1 MQQTHE
7 HILTLAARIVAAHV
21 GNNITSTE
29 AVPDLIRAV
38 YETLAD
44 VGPAGVQYMPN
55 DRESVAPKRAR
66 PAVQGD
72 ADHDDSGHADT
83 VHADTVHADH
93 LVCLECGMTMKML
106 KRHLAT
112 VHDLTPD
119 EYRAKHNLA
128 DDYPTVTANYAD
140 LRSKLAKQSGLG
152 KRPESEKRR
161 RGWR

>member
-7 HILTLAARIVAAHV
+7 HILTLAARIVAAHG
-21 GNNITSTE
+21 GNNSTSTE
-29 AVPDLIRAV
+29 AVPDLIRTV

-44 VGPAGVQYMPN
+44 VEPA
-55 DRESVAPKRAR
+55 DAR
-66 PAVQGD
+66 PVTNGMESPAPRRSKPTAHGD
-72 ADHDDSGHADT
+72 A
-83 VHADTVHADH
+83 VHADH
-93 LVCLECGMTMKML
+93 LVCLDCGMTMKML
-106 KRHLAT
+106 KRHLTT

-128 DDYPTVTANYAD
+128 EDYPMVASDYAN
-140 LRSKLAKQSGLG
+140 LRSQLAKQSGLG

>member
-21 GNNITSTE
+21 GNNSTSTE
-29 AVPDLIRAV
+29 AVPDLIRTV

-44 VGPAGVQYMPN
+44 VDPAGVQYMPN
-55 DRESVAPKRAR
+55 EREPVAPKRAR
-66 PAVQGD
+66 PAAHG
-72 ADHDDSGHADT
+72 DT
-83 VHADTVHADH
+83 VHGDTVHGDTVHADH

>member
-1 MQQTHE
+1 MQLTHE
-7 HILTLAARIVAAHV
+7 HILTLAAQIVAAHV
-21 GNNITSTE
+21 GNNDTRSA
-29 AVPDLIRAV
+29 AVPDLIRKV

-44 VGPAGVQYMPN
+44 VEPMAAARSPNGMESAPA
-55 DRESVAPKRAR
+55 RSRS
-66 PAVQGD
+66 
-72 ADHDDSGHADT
+72 ADHGE
-83 VHADTVHADH
+83 TVHADH
-93 LVCLECGMTMKML
+93 LSCLECGLTMKML

-128 DDYPTVTANYAD
+128 ADYPMVASNYAN
-140 LRSKLAKQSGLG
+140 LRSQLAKQSGLG